1 MLLLS
6 ELCFCIND
14 INWLLLDYFFSHL
27 LEDVVCDSMNY
38 FELCTWQL
46 DLIQVR
52 LEPRLVVSKSNH
64 WKK

>member
-52 LEPRLVVSKSNH
+52 LEP
-64 WKK
+64 